1 MDKLFKH
8 VKICMFLGLL
18 KPPNMHQPV
27 NYKPL
32 AAHTGKNLFVV
43 SEFFEL
49 FHFDLVTNV
58 WHRLP
63 SNSAVPDTKRKTRL
77 RGINPIKQGRSLTE
91 RRIITQHL
99 NSRRGANL
107 VICDKTLYVTGGED
121 PDNINDNLLISY
133 YNLPKKL
140 DWSIERLLWLA
151 CFKNNL
157 DRDKCFLSQCPPMIV
172 YKIISYVNSDIFI
185 M

>member
-1 MDKLFKH
+1 MY
-8 VKICMFLGLL
+8 
-18 KPPNMHQPV
+18 QPV

-32 AAHTGKNLFVV
+32 AAHTGRNLFVI
-43 SEFFEL
+43 SELFEV

-63 SNSAVPDTKRKTRL
+63 SNTAVSDPKRKKGSS
-77 RGINPIKQGRSLTE
+77 GIASIKQGKSLPE
-91 RRIITQHL
+91 RKSITQYL
-99 NSRRGANL
+99 KSRRGANL

-121 PDNINDNLLISY
+121 PDNNNDNLLIAY

-151 CFKNNL
+151 CFKNNV
-157 DRDKCFLSQCPPMIV
+157 DVDKCFLSQCPPMLV